1 MLIKLLLIPIL
12 IFFQASFFNNAN
24 LDSSS
29 SEEQIL
35 GSSEVDLETLSIDEL
50 SAPKKTTDSLGIKT
64 TAESVIILDRT
75 SKSMLFGKNVQER
88 RPIASLTKIMTV
100 LVALEDKINL
110 DDLAMI
116 SQRAARVEPKDIKL
130 KEGEQVKIKDLLYA
144 SLIASA
150 NDAALALA
158 EHVGPGIGKFVKK
171 MNKKAEDLKL
181 QNTHF
186 ANSTGLDKEGNYST
200 VFDLA
205 KLFDYAL
212 ENENFRDIILTK
224 EYTAISTNTQDTHFF
239 RNTNGL
245 LDSFLNIK
253 GGKTGFTDEAGWCL
267 VEVAENGQGNQVIAV
282 ILGSESDEMRFQETK
297 ALLDWTFRNYEWK

>member
-24 LDSSS
+24 LDSSLGK
-29 SEEQIL
+29 EQVL
-35 GSSEVDLETLSIDEL
+35 GNSEVDFETLSTDE
-50 SAPKKTTDSLGIKT
+50 SSSPKKTTDSLGIKT

-75 SKSMLFGKNVQER
+75 SKSILFEKNAQER
-88 RPIASLTKIMTV
+88 RPIASLTKIMTGLVV
-100 LVALEDKINL
+100 LESGVNL
-110 DDLAMI
+110 DDLVNV
-116 SQRAARVEPKDIKL
+116 SLKAAQVEPKEIKL
-130 KEGEQVKIKDLLYA
+130 QTGEQIKARDLLYA
-144 SLIASA
+144 SLIVSA

-158 EHVGPGIGKFVKK
+158 EHVGSGIDKFIEE

-186 ANSTGLDKEGNYST
+186 ANPTGLDEEGNYST
-200 VFDLA
+200 AFDLA
-205 KLFDYAL
+205 RLFDYAL
-212 ENENFRDIILTK
+212 KNETFRDIILAK

-239 RNTNGL
+239 RNTNDL

-267 VEVAENGQGNQVIAV
+267 VEIAENGQGNQVIAV
-282 ILGSESDEMRFQETK
+282 ILGSESGEMRFQETK